1 MTVPLRILRA
11 EIEKI
16 VGRPEYTDRHIN
28 REARILEGAVEALA
42 NHGRHGITF
51 AALAAGLRVDKG
63 TLRWHFAD
71 LDILLATIL
80 HQHIHQLEEAVNAIP
95 IDGEYREE
103 FEDEL
108 LRRLTHTPEGD
119 MRPVHILLTRDRH
132 FLPADL
138 LPDVEAHLA
147 RLAANRAQRPLQT
160 ELTPLPPELQPQP
173 PKPPPEPIRLHPQ
186 KPACAPIP
194 PAVETGTVL
203 SFTLPGST
211 QPVPHWGPHLI
222 LPTRPP
228 ATPPPAQT
236 PGLSGA

>member
-119 MRPVHILLTRDRH
+119 MRPVHI
-132 FLPADL
+132 
-138 LPDVEAHLA
+138 
-147 RLAANRAQRPLQT
+147 AANRAQRPLQT